1 MVFLLTWNEIKS
13 LELYRIVE
21 VSYMY
26 QQNDEFKIK
35 QTSETFALIYFLNV
49 ILNIFTVFP
58 LVLFHDTGMSE
69 EDKISYK
76 WYLAKLF

>member
-1 MVFLLTWNEIKS
+1 M
-13 LELYRIVE
+13 
-21 VSYMY
+21 
-26 QQNDEFKIK
+26 DEFKIK